1 MNLRDIAGDTP
12 GSWGRASEGWPSTP
26 FTMEKWKYC
35 VQGAVPYG
43 EYVAIDVGSRVMR
56 GIDPIPSSAVIRCS
70 TQEQVDKLDSLTT
83 FK

>member
-1 MNLRDIAGDTP
+1 MIAGTDLLNSKTLLQLK
-12 GSWGRASEGWPSTP
+12 
-26 FTMEKWKYC
+26 EKWKYC